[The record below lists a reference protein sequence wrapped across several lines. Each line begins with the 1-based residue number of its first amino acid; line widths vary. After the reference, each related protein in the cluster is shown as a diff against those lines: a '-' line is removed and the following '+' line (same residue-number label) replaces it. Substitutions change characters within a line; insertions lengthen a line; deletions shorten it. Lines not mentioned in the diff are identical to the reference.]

1 MQKLNIA
8 ILSYRSA
15 EFGGGQGV
23 YVKDISKALQSAG
36 HNVEVI
42 SGPPYPNLDNGIK
55 LIKLP
60 GLNLFETFSFKDR
73 LRKIH
78 KKRGKSLSDYYE
90 FISVLLGG
98 FPEPKTF
105 GYRANKFLSK
115 NSYDVII
122 DNQSISYGMLNIQKN
137 NPFIEI
143 IHHPIT
149 FDFKFEL
156 AASKKIKYKISR
168 YRWYSFLRMQKKVAP
183 KIKNI
188 ITPSHSSKEGIIE
201 EFDCSKDAVTVI
213 NNGLDT
219 DEFSPIESVTP
230 DPFRLI
236 TTASADVPLKG
247 LDYSLRALK
256 LLKKEFPKIH
266 LIVIGKIK
274 QGGHTERLIRKLNIS
289 DSVFFKSNL
298 SKNDI
303 KELYASS
310 SIAIVSSLYEGFGY
324 PVIEAM
330 SCEIPLIATNVSS
343 IPELTS
349 SFATLIN
356 SKDENAIEKNVKN
369 ILLNY
374 KSYKERAIRGRN
386 HIKQTFNW
394 DKITSEYEK
403 AIHKAIRNFN
413 DANV

>member
-1 MQKLNIA
+1 LQKLNIA

-115 NSYDVII
+115 NNYDVII

-403 AIHKAIRNFN
+403 AIHKAIRSFH
-413 DANV
+413 DVNV